1 MISYCFLHRAG
12 PALGFGFLLTFGS
25 SAGQTFFISLF
36 AGDVQAELG
45 LSHGDFGG
53 LYGLATL
60 ASAGTLLWLGK
71 LADRFDPVQLS
82 VLALAISAGFSVL
95 LAGAESAIW
104 LAIAL
109 FGLRLG
115 GQGMTSHLAMTA
127 ISRWFSRERGRALS
141 VVNLGFPAGEALLPS
156 LVVLLLGLM
165 TWRQVW
171 VATAL
176 ALVLLLIP
184 AVLWL
189 GREAQ
194 KRGLDRPQPQKSP
207 ERAASPVSWTRKQV
221 LRDFRFYALLPG
233 ILAPPFIV
241 TGVLFHQVQLVEV
254 KGWTIA
260 GFAACYPL
268 YAASAMVVSLCSGW
282 LIDRYGALRMLPFYL
297 LPLSAGLALLGI
309 GDAALVAPA
318 FMILMGCTAGS
329 AVMVTGAVWAEL
341 YGTAH
346 LGAIRALSVS
356 LLVLATAIA
365 PGAMGWLMDRG
376 VTLELQFAL
385 MSAYTFACAL
395 GLALLVPGMWPARQP
410 PVLASR

>member
-1 MISYCFLHRAG
+1 MSSYCFLHRAG

-36 AGDVQAELG
+36 AGDLQAELG

-71 LADRFDPVQLS
+71 LADRFDPVQLG
-82 VLALAISAGFSVL
+82 VLALATSAGFSVL
-95 LAGAESAIW
+95 MAGAESALW

-194 KRGLDRPQPQKSP
+194 NRGLDRPQPQRSP
-207 ERAASPVSWTRKQV
+207 ERAASSVSWTRKQV
-221 LRDFRFYALLPG
+221 LHDFRFYALLPG

-309 GDAALVAPA
+309 GDAALVAPV
-318 FMILMGCTAGS
+318 FMTLMGCTAGS
-329 AVMVTGAVWAEL
+329 AVMVMGAVWAEL

-346 LGAIRALSVS
+346 LGAIRALSAS

>member
-71 LADRFDPVQLS
+71 LADRFDPVQLG
-82 VLALAISAGFSVL
+82 VLALATSAGFSVL
-95 LAGAESAIW
+95 MAGAESALW

-141 VVNLGFPAGEALLPS
+141 IVNLGFPAGEALLPS

-309 GDAALVAPA
+309 GDAALVAPV
-318 FMILMGCTAGS
+318 FMTLMGCTAGS
-329 AVMVTGAVWAEL
+329 AVMVMGAVWAEL

-385 MSAYTFACAL
+385 MSAYAFACAL
-395 GLALLVPGMWPARQP
+395 GLALLVPGMWAARQP